1 MSQTSID
8 ELIAEKI
15 RFDYR
20 ERLKKIQ
27 TNIKNDKSISR
38 IDESY
43 LKKVLDLESL
53 PIDFIKKNEMLRK
66 KDVYLKDKP
75 RIMNEIM
82 DEQTKKS
89 LNENLY
95 QDKLKSEVEIL
106 KEQSG
111 IISKKKQKFHQ
122 QIDEFKKEK
131 DNVVIDLQ
139 SELKNITS
147 QMSTEKANVEK
158 QESEINNL
166 NIHYQKTIS
175 ELNDSISG
183 AKKEYD
189 DVIKKREHLV
199 HEMQSLKQNYDIATK
214 IKNESENDL
223 MSEKNLQL
231 TKANKIHESITEITQ
246 QNESL
251 NQQINNQIQIKNQ
264 NVEQTK
270 EIEQKIIKQDSLLK
284 IIDNLLTHIQ
294 EEKRLSN
301 ELLTANKSY
310 STMFDEKLSSINNMK
325 NLINES
331 LELLTK
337 NTQKNN

>member
-131 DNVVIDLQ
+131 DN
-139 SELKNITS
+139 EP
-147 QMSTEKANVEK
+147 
-158 QESEINNL
+158 
-166 NIHYQKTIS
+166 
-175 ELNDSISG
+175 
-183 AKKEYD
+183 
-189 DVIKKREHLV
+189 
-199 HEMQSLKQNYDIATK
+199 
-214 IKNESENDL
+214 
-223 MSEKNLQL
+223 
-231 TKANKIHESITEITQ
+231 
-246 QNESL
+246 
-251 NQQINNQIQIKNQ
+251 
-264 NVEQTK
+264 
-270 EIEQKIIKQDSLLK
+270 
-284 IIDNLLTHIQ
+284 
-294 EEKRLSN
+294 
-301 ELLTANKSY
+301 
-310 STMFDEKLSSINNMK
+310 
-325 NLINES
+325 
-331 LELLTK
+331 
-337 NTQKNN
+337 

>member
-95 QDKLKSEVEIL
+95 QNKLKSEVEIL

-175 ELNDSISG
+175 ELNDSISV

-214 IKNESENDL
+214 IKNESEHDL

-301 ELLTANKSY
+301 ELLTTNKSY

>member
-75 RIMNEIM
+75 RIMNKIM

-95 QDKLKSEVEIL
+95 QNKLKSEVEIL

-158 QESEINNL
+158 QQSEINNL

-175 ELNDSISG
+175 ELNDSISV

-301 ELLTANKSY
+301 ELLNANKSY
-310 STMFDEKLSSINNMK
+310 STMFDEKLSSISNMK